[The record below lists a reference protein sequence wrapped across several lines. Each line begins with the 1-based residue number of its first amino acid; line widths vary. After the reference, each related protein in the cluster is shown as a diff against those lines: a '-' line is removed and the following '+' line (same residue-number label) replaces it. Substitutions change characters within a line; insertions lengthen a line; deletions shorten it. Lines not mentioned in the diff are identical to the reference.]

1 MDAPDDSDVSEVPD
15 VSRARAAADLAHV
28 RVIQTD
34 ALDWLVRLSPRAASR
49 ALAAQHDIGRRQA
62 NRYISRALAQVCAD
76 TLTEPAEAKK
86 ARAQLRAEKLYQLAL
101 SKTKS
106 ALKEIDSDGR
116 KLYEEVP
123 DPDVRSGV
131 QVNAQLMQIDA
142 LIPPTFNPGPPKLA
156 SGDK

>member
-1 MDAPDDSDVSEVPD
+1 M
-15 VSRARAAADLAHV
+15 
-28 RVIQTD
+28 RVIQAD
-34 ALDWLVRLSPRAASR
+34 ALDWLARLNP
-49 ALAAQHDIGRRQA
+49 RQA
-62 NRYISRALAQVCAD
+62 SKALRDQHGIARRTADRYISHALAQVCAD

-101 SKTKS
+101 SKTKT

-142 LIPPTFNPGPPKLA
+142 LIPPSFNPGPPKLA